1 MQAFFQKDHTHKSR
15 PEISFRSAL
24 AHRSLSR
31 KHFPFYKN
39 HLTMRSATEVLLILE
54 KPQNIDLFFF
64 KSSTCCFFTV
74 VSTAAFDVH
83 MICVAFIIRIINTL
97 IRLTVNADRPAG
109 MGNSA
114 CERPHIASVFEALT
128 TGVILAAGMSAGH
141 HDIPLAAAPVIVV
154 GTIFHGTT

>member
-1 MQAFFQKDHTHKSR
+1 
-15 PEISFRSAL
+15 
-24 AHRSLSR
+24 
-31 KHFPFYKN
+31 
-39 HLTMRSATEVLLILE
+39 MRSATEVLLILE

-64 KSSTCCFFTV
+64 KRSTCSFSAIICPTAFNIHV
-74 VSTAAFDVH
+74 VR
-83 MICVAFIIRIINTL
+83 IAFIIRIINTL

-109 MGNSA
+109 MGYSA
-114 CERPHIASVFEALT
+114 CKRPHIASVFEALT